1 MKDAFLLPCSF
12 ADLEIRYQHIPAY
25 RYQEA
30 TNHTSNAMDQ
40 DHLVAALAQWGR
52 QWERPPKVV
61 TGKPGRPPKKSKV
74 VEKKRSDKTREA
86 DPTSLFYIY
95 VMATSF
101 FFICVMTTSF
111 LFIYVM
117 ATSLLFVYYYI
128 SYYPVGRTP
137 KVTSGKGSNNDF
149 LFVDFVGFGC
159 QLIYLYLLLR
169 YTFYLWM

>member
-74 VEKKRSDKTREA
+74 VEKKRSDIETDDEMPKQSEEFVAPESIKKKSKRGRSSSGSDGGSRVTR
-86 DPTSLFYIY
+86 SQS
-95 VMATSF
+95 VRRS
-101 FFICVMTTSF
+101 
-111 LFIYVM
+111 
-117 ATSLLFVYYYI
+117 
-128 SYYPVGRTP
+128 R
-137 KVTSGKGSNNDF
+137 
-149 LFVDFVGFGC
+149 
-159 QLIYLYLLLR
+159 
-169 YTFYLWM
+169 